1 MSSLM
6 LSAVNELSEM
16 TLRFPNLFGGM
27 TMTYKRGFNI
37 FGVTIYW
44 YGVIIMIGVVL
55 AYIYAMKRVTRDF
68 GIVKDRAFDVVF
80 VTTIGGFLFAR
91 IYYCVF
97 VTLDPNNPTEYNF
110 VTMFTTIRDGG
121 IAIYG
126 GVIGAVVVGAVMC
139 KLRKVRFLAMAD
151 LASLGF
157 LIGQALGRWGNFV
170 NQEAYGAE
178 CDPDML
184 FAMTGSR
191 IGAEMGEGVTVH
203 PCFLYESV
211 WCALGFVLLHFYSKK
226 LRTFDGEISL
236 LYIAWYGFE
245 RFFVEQ
251 LRTDSLYWGPFKVSQ
266 WLGAVSFVA
275 AMTCFVIFKIRTKK
289 SGKPLYVN
297 TDASRELI
305 ESDLKAEEERR
316 AKKEKKAPSIIEED
330 ETPEKENENG
340 SEDN

>member
-1 MSSLM
+1 MNALM
-6 LSAVNELSEM
+6 LAAVRELAQMEVE
-16 TLRFPNLFGGM
+16 FPNLFGGM
-27 TMTYKRGFNI
+27 RISYKRGFEI
-37 FGVTIYW
+37 FGVKIYW
-44 YGVIIMIGVVL
+44 YGVIIAVGVVL
-55 AYIYAMKRVTRDF
+55 AYFYAMRRVTRDF
-68 GIVKDRAFDVVF
+68 GIVKDRAFDVIF
-80 VTTIGGFLFAR
+80 VTIIGGFLFAR

-97 VTLDPNNPTEYNF
+97 VTLDPNNPTKYNLI
-110 VTMFTTIRDGG
+110 TMFTTLRDGG

-139 KLRKVRFLAMAD
+139 KLRKVKFLAMAD
-151 LASLGF
+151 LSSLGF
-157 LIGQALGRWGNFV
+157 LIGQSIGRWGNLI

-178 CDPDML
+178 CSPDWL
-184 FAMTGSR
+184 FAMGGSR
-191 IGAEMGEGVTVH
+191 ISAEMGEGVTVH

-211 WCALGFVLLHFYSKK
+211 WCLLGFVLLHFYSKK

-266 WLGAVSFVA
+266 WLGAFSFA
-275 AMTCFVIFKIRTKK
+275 AAIVCFAVFKIRTKK

-305 ESDLKAEEERR
+305 ELDIKEQEESR
-316 AKKEKKAPSIIEED
+316 AKKEKKAPRIIEE
-330 ETPEKENENG
+330 EKENEDG